1 MKTMEMSLEDIF
13 LKITMGEGVDLK
25 DDNNTEASAE
35 TPAETTEEIVSE
47 TTENTETQDNEK
59 EGEK

>member
-13 LKITMGEGVDLK
+13 LKITMGEGVAIK
-25 DDNNTEASAE
+25 EDDKAEASDTAE
-35 TPAETTEEIVSE
+35 N
-47 TTENTETQDNEK
+47 TENTTTDTQDNEK